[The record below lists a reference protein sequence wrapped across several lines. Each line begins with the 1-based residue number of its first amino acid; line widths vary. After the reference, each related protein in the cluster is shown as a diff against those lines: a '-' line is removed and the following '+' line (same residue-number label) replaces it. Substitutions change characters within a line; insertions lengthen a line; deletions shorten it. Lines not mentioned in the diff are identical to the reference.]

1 MNLFGKHSFNNLE
14 DLLHEQIADL
24 YDAERRLCDA
34 LPKMASAASSPQL
47 KDAFNSHLSETKTQ
61 VQRLESVFELLGKKP
76 ERETCDAMRGLIS
89 EGEEMVEAK
98 GDANVRD
105 AALIAAAQRVEH
117 YEMAGYGSAR
127 SFAAQ
132 IGRDDIASILQET
145 LEEEKAA
152 DSKLTSIAEAGVNVA
167 AC

>member
-98 GDANVRD
+98 GDASVRD
-105 AALIAAAQRVEH
+105 VGAAAF
-117 YEMAGYGSAR
+117 AGG
-127 SFAAQ
+127 
-132 IGRDDIASILQET
+132 
-145 LEEEKAA
+145 
-152 DSKLTSIAEAGVNVA
+152 
-167 AC
+167 

>member
-132 IGRDDIASILQET
+132 VGRDDIASILQET